1 MFNKNI
7 NIQIARIAD
16 VNVLYVLI
24 MVLENTKVY

>member
-1 MFNKNI
+1 MFNKKI

-16 VNVLYVLI
+16 VNVLYVLT

>member
-1 MFNKNI
+1 MFNKKI

>member
-1 MFNKNI
+1 MFNKEI

-16 VNVLYVLI
+16 VNVLYVLT